1 MQASSSHGGLICRGL
16 YPNSGILVSE
26 IGLGTNNF
34 GRKLN
39 YKESEVIIKSS
50 LDHCINLL
58 DTADMYSNGLSEEYI
73 GKATK
78 ENRDQYIIASKGG
91 MNPMPSPTDT
101 KVAQRINEGPNK
113 SGLSSVHIKRSV
125 DESLKR
131 LQTDYIDLY
140 QTHIFDPY
148 TRQEETLKAL
158 DDLVTQGKIRYI
170 GCSNY
175 MAFELVEGIH
185 ISRKYGWAEFAT
197 IQPEFSMFE
206 REPESE
212 LIHACD
218 KYNVGILPYFPLAS
232 GFLTGKYKRNLI
244 PEDGRLAGGNTA
256 WSEKWLNDENFE
268 IIENLELWANKKG
281 ITMVQLAF
289 AWLLSK
295 RSVSSV
301 IAGATKVNQ
310 IKSNSEASGVELTKN
325 DLEEIDKILPQT
337 NKAGIG
343 NLLRRIQNTP

>member
-1 MQASSSHGGLICRGL
+1 MNYRNLG
-16 YPNSGILVSE
+16 NSGILVSE

-39 YKESEVIIKSS
+39 YKESEIIIKST
-50 LDHCINLL
+50 LDHGINLL

-101 KVAQRINEGPNK
+101 KVAQRVNEGPNK

-140 QTHIFDPY
+140 QTHIFDPF

-268 IIENLELWANKKG
+268 IIENLELWANNKG

-301 IAGATKVNQ
+301 IAGATKVEQ
-310 IKSNSEASGVELTKN
+310 VKSNSEASGVELSNN

-337 NKAGIG
+337 NKAGVG
-343 NLLRRIQNTP
+343 NLPRRIQNTP

>member
-1 MQASSSHGGLICRGL
+1 MNYRNLG
-16 YPNSGILVSE
+16 NSGILVSE

-39 YKESEVIIKSS
+39 YKESQVIIKST
-50 LDHCINLL
+50 LDHGINLL

-101 KVAQRINEGPNK
+101 KVAQRVNEGPNK

-140 QTHIFDPY
+140 QTHIFDPF

-268 IIENLELWANKKG
+268 IIENLELWANNKG

-301 IAGATKVNQ
+301 IAGATKVEQ
-310 IKSNSEASGVELTKN
+310 VKSNSEASGVELSNN

-343 NLLRRIQNTP
+343 NLPRRIQNTP

>member
-1 MQASSSHGGLICRGL
+1 MNYRNLG
-16 YPNSGILVSE
+16 NSGILVSE

-50 LDHCINLL
+50 LDHGINLL

-268 IIENLELWANKKG
+268 IIENLELWANNKG

-301 IAGATKVNQ
+301 IAGATKVEQ
-310 IKSNSEASGVELTKN
+310 VKSNSEASGVELSNN

-343 NLLRRIQNTP
+343 NLPRRIQNTP

>member
-1 MQASSSHGGLICRGL
+1 MNYRNLG
-16 YPNSGILVSE
+16 NSGILVSE

-50 LDHCINLL
+50 LDHGINLL

-301 IAGATKVNQ
+301 IAGATKVEQ
-310 IKSNSEASGVELTKN
+310 VKSNSEASGVELTKN

>member
-1 MQASSSHGGLICRGL
+1 MNYRNLG
-16 YPNSGILVSE
+16 NSGILVSE

-39 YKESEVIIKSS
+39 YKESEIIIKST
-50 LDHCINLL
+50 LDHGINLL

-101 KVAQRINEGPNK
+101 KVAQRVNEGPNK

-140 QTHIFDPY
+140 QTHIFDPF

-232 GFLTGKYKRNLI
+232 GFLTGKYKRDLI

-268 IIENLELWANKKG
+268 IIENLELWANNKG

-301 IAGATKVNQ
+301 IAGATKVEQ
-310 IKSNSEASGVELTKN
+310 VKSNSQASGVELSNN

-343 NLLRRIQNTP
+343 NLPRRIQNTP

>member
-1 MQASSSHGGLICRGL
+1 MNYRNLG
-16 YPNSGILVSE
+16 NSGILVSE

-50 LDHCINLL
+50 LDHGINLL

-101 KVAQRINEGPNK
+101 KVAQRKNEGPNK

-268 IIENLELWANKKG
+268 IIENLELWSNKKG

-301 IAGATKVNQ
+301 IAGATKVEQ
-310 IKSNSEASGVELTKN
+310 VKSNSEASGVELTKN

>member
-1 MQASSSHGGLICRGL
+1 MNYRNLG
-16 YPNSGILVSE
+16 NSGILVSE

-50 LDHCINLL
+50 LDHGINLL

-268 IIENLELWANKKG
+268 IIENLEFWANKKG

-301 IAGATKVNQ
+301 IAGATRVEQ
-310 IKSNSEASGVELTKN
+310 VKSNSEASGVELTKN

>member
-1 MQASSSHGGLICRGL
+1 MNYRNLG
-16 YPNSGILVSE
+16 NSGILVSE

-39 YKESEVIIKSS
+39 YKESEVIIKST
-50 LDHCINLL
+50 LDHGINLL
-58 DTADMYSNGLSEEYI
+58 DSADMYSNGLSEEYI

-91 MNPMPSPTDT
+91 MNPMPSPIDT
-101 KVAQRINEGPNK
+101 KVAQRVNEGPNK

-131 LQTDYIDLY
+131 LQTDYLDLY
-140 QTHIFDPY
+140 QTHIFDPF

-232 GFLTGKYKRNLI
+232 GFLTGKYKRDLI

-268 IIENLELWANKKG
+268 IIENLELWANNKG

-301 IAGATKVNQ
+301 IAGATKVEQ
-310 IKSNSEASGVELTKN
+310 VKSNSEASGVELSNN

-337 NKAGIG
+337 NKAGVG
-343 NLLRRIQNTP
+343 NLPRRIQNTP

>member
-1 MQASSSHGGLICRGL
+1 MNYRNLG
-16 YPNSGILVSE
+16 NSGILVSE

-39 YKESEVIIKSS
+39 YKESEVIIKST
-50 LDHCINLL
+50 LDHGINLL

-101 KVAQRINEGPNK
+101 KVAQRVNEGPNK

-140 QTHIFDPY
+140 QTHIFDPF

-232 GFLTGKYKRNLI
+232 GFLTGKYKRDLI

-268 IIENLELWANKKG
+268 IIENLELWANNKG

-301 IAGATKVNQ
+301 IAGATKVEQ
-310 IKSNSEASGVELTKN
+310 VKSNSEASGVELSNN

-337 NKAGIG
+337 NKAGVG
-343 NLLRRIQNTP
+343 NLPRRIQNTP

>member
-1 MQASSSHGGLICRGL
+1 MNYRNLG
-16 YPNSGILVSE
+16 NSGILVSE

-39 YKESEVIIKSS
+39 YKESEVIIKST
-50 LDHCINLL
+50 LDHGINLL

-268 IIENLELWANKKG
+268 IIENLEFWANKKG

-301 IAGATKVNQ
+301 IAGATKVEQ
-310 IKSNSEASGVELTKN
+310 VKSNSEASGVELTKN

>member
-1 MQASSSHGGLICRGL
+1 MNYRNLG
-16 YPNSGILVSE
+16 NSGILVSE

-50 LDHCINLL
+50 LDHGINLL

-301 IAGATKVNQ
+301 IAGATRVEQ
-310 IKSNSEASGVELTKN
+310 VKSNSEASGVELTKN

>member
-1 MQASSSHGGLICRGL
+1 MNYRNLG
-16 YPNSGILVSE
+16 NSGILVSE

-39 YKESEVIIKSS
+39 YKESEVIIKST
-50 LDHCINLL
+50 LDNRINLL

-101 KVAQRINEGPNK
+101 KVAQRVNEGPNK

-140 QTHIFDPY
+140 QTHIFDPF

-268 IIENLELWANKKG
+268 IIENLELWANNKG

-301 IAGATKVNQ
+301 IAGATKVEQ
-310 IKSNSEASGVELTKN
+310 VKSNSEASGVELSNN

-343 NLLRRIQNTP
+343 NLPRRIQNTP

>member
-1 MQASSSHGGLICRGL
+1 MNYRNLG
-16 YPNSGILVSE
+16 NSGILVSE

-39 YKESEVIIKSS
+39 YKESEIIIKST
-50 LDHCINLL
+50 LDHGINLL
-58 DTADMYSNGLSEEYI
+58 DTSDMYSNGLSEEYI

-101 KVAQRINEGPNK
+101 KVAQRVNEGPNK

-140 QTHIFDPY
+140 QTHIFDPF

-232 GFLTGKYKRNLI
+232 GFLTGKYKRDLI

-268 IIENLELWANKKG
+268 IIENLELWANNKG
-281 ITMVQLAF
+281 STMVQLAF

-301 IAGATKVNQ
+301 IAGATKVEQ
-310 IKSNSEASGVELTKN
+310 VKSNSEASGVELSNN

-337 NKAGIG
+337 NKAGVG
-343 NLLRRIQNTP
+343 NLPRRIQNTP

>member
-1 MQASSSHGGLICRGL
+1 MNYRNLG
-16 YPNSGILVSE
+16 NSGILVSE

-39 YKESEVIIKSS
+39 YKESEVIIKST
-50 LDHCINLL
+50 LDHGINLL

-101 KVAQRINEGPNK
+101 KVAQRVNEGPNK

-140 QTHIFDPY
+140 QTHIFDPF

-232 GFLTGKYKRNLI
+232 GFLTGKYKRDLI

-268 IIENLELWANKKG
+268 IIENLELWANNKG

-301 IAGATKVNQ
+301 IAGATKVEQ
-310 IKSNSEASGVELTKN
+310 VKSNSEASGVELSNN

-343 NLLRRIQNTP
+343 NLPRRIQNTP

>member
-1 MQASSSHGGLICRGL
+1 MNYRNLG
-16 YPNSGILVSE
+16 NSGILVSE

-39 YKESEVIIKSS
+39 YKESEVIIKST
-50 LDHCINLL
+50 LDHGINLL

-101 KVAQRINEGPNK
+101 KVAQRVNEGPNK

-140 QTHIFDPY
+140 QTHIFDPF

-301 IAGATKVNQ
+301 IAGATKVEQ
-310 IKSNSEASGVELTKN
+310 VKSNSEASGVELTKN

>member
-1 MQASSSHGGLICRGL
+1 
-16 YPNSGILVSE
+16 
-26 IGLGTNNF
+26 
-34 GRKLN
+34 
-39 YKESEVIIKSS
+39 
-50 LDHCINLL
+50 
-58 DTADMYSNGLSEEYI
+58 
-73 GKATK
+73 
-78 ENRDQYIIASKGG
+78 
-91 MNPMPSPTDT
+91 
-101 KVAQRINEGPNK
+101 
-113 SGLSSVHIKRSV
+113 
-125 DESLKR
+125 
-131 LQTDYIDLY
+131 
-140 QTHIFDPY
+140 
-148 TRQEETLKAL
+148 
-158 DDLVTQGKIRYI
+158 
-170 GCSNY
+170 

-232 GFLTGKYKRNLI
+232 GFLTGKYERNLI

-268 IIENLELWANKKG
+268 IIENLELWANNKG

-301 IAGATKVNQ
+301 IAGATKVEQ
-310 IKSNSEASGVELTKN
+310 VKSNSEASGVELSNN

-337 NKAGIG
+337 NKVGIG
-343 NLLRRIQNTP
+343 NLPRRIQNTP

>member
-1 MQASSSHGGLICRGL
+1 MNYRNLG
-16 YPNSGILVSE
+16 NSGILVSE

-50 LDHCINLL
+50 LDHGINLL

-158 DDLVTQGKIRYI
+158 EDLVTQGKIRYI

-268 IIENLELWANKKG
+268 IIENLELWSNKKG

-301 IAGATKVNQ
+301 IAGATKVEQ
-310 IKSNSEASGVELTKN
+310 VKSNSEASGVELTKN

>member
-1 MQASSSHGGLICRGL
+1 MNYRNLG
-16 YPNSGILVSE
+16 NSGILVSE

-39 YKESEVIIKSS
+39 YKESEIIIKST
-50 LDHCINLL
+50 LDHGINLL

-101 KVAQRINEGPNK
+101 KVAQRVNEGPNK

-140 QTHIFDPY
+140 QTHIFDPF

-268 IIENLELWANKKG
+268 IIENLELWANNKG

-301 IAGATKVNQ
+301 IAGATKVEQ
-310 IKSNSEASGVELTKN
+310 VKSNSEASGVELSNN

-337 NKAGIG
+337 NKVGIG
-343 NLLRRIQNTP
+343 NLPRRIQNTP

>member
-1 MQASSSHGGLICRGL
+1 MNYRNLG
-16 YPNSGILVSE
+16 NSGILVSE

-39 YKESEVIIKSS
+39 YKESEIIIKST
-50 LDHCINLL
+50 LEHGINLL

-101 KVAQRINEGPNK
+101 KVAQRVNEGPNK

-140 QTHIFDPY
+140 QTHIFDPF

-232 GFLTGKYKRNLI
+232 GFLTGKYKRDLI

-268 IIENLELWANKKG
+268 IIENLELWANNKG

-301 IAGATKVNQ
+301 IAGATKVEQ
-310 IKSNSEASGVELTKN
+310 VKSNSEASGVELSNN

-337 NKAGIG
+337 NKAGVC
-343 NLLRRIQNTP
+343 NLPRRIQNTP